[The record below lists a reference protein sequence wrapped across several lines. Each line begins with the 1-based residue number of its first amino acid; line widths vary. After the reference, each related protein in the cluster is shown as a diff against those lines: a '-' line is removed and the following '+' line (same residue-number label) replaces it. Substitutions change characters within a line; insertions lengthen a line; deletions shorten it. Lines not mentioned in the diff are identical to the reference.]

1 MYDLIDELIYLF
13 LKNGLFH
20 QSIYKY
26 NNFSTILTK
35 KYPYK
40 SDYELR
46 KYMNFLIKKGY
57 VLQIFNGVSYEY
69 QFINKDS
76 LKIKKYEL
84 EQKKKL
90 INADTINYD

>member
-13 LKNGLFH
+13 LKNDLFH

-26 NNFSTILTK
+26 NKYSSVLNQ

-46 KYMNFLIKKGY
+46 KYINFLIKKGY
-57 VLQIFNGVSYEY
+57 ILQFHNGVSYEY
-69 QFINKDS
+69 QFLNKDN
-76 LKIKKYEL
+76 LKIEKYEL
-84 EQKKKL
+84 EQKTKL